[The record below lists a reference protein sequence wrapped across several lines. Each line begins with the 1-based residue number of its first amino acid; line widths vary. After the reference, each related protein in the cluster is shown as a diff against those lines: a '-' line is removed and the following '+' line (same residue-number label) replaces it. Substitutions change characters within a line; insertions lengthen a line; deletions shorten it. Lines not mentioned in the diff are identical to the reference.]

1 MIRRLECG
9 RFLGLT
15 RSGRSSVGVYG
26 KFVKDLLRDCQALD
40 AQRFEVNLAV
50 ENALAEIV
58 APSPLDNVHD
68 EGGDADSDE
77 EDCEYDDEEN
87 P

>member
-1 MIRRLECG
+1 M
-9 RFLGLT
+9 
-15 RSGRSSVGVYG
+15 YG
-26 KFVKDLLRDCQALD
+26 KLVKDLLRDCQALD

>member
-1 MIRRLECG
+1 MAPPILLPSDPKATGG
-9 RFLGLT
+9 RDGSAGTADAVLGWALA
-15 RSGRSSVGVYG
+15 
-26 KFVKDLLRDCQALD
+26 ALD

-68 EGGDADSDE
+68 EGSDADSDE